1 MTKMFILVYIT
12 TLASISWS
20 LVSNHPSFN
29 IICVSLASKDL
40 LGTIGIFKQ
49 TKDPWY
55 IIEVMMKYSIE
66 LGLDNTIY
74 IYTDNPNLM
83 LKAANMLQ
91 EDWLHLY
98 FQWCVAHA

>member
-1 MTKMFILVYIT
+1 
-12 TLASISWS
+12 
-20 LVSNHPSFN
+20 
-29 IICVSLASKDL
+29 
-40 LGTIGIFKQ
+40 
-49 TKDPWY
+49 
-55 IIEVMMKYSIE
+55 MKYSIE

-98 FQWCVAHA
+98 FQ

>member
-49 TKDPWY
+49 TKDP
-55 IIEVMMKYSIE
+55 
-66 LGLDNTIY
+66 
-74 IYTDNPNLM
+74 
-83 LKAANMLQ
+83 
-91 EDWLHLY
+91 
-98 FQWCVAHA
+98 